1 TPGVPITEIFRVS
14 YIFTS
19 ECDGFV
25 SIFNA
30 NYESIGL
37 DVTRMWLAKTNRPV
51 YAVGPLIPPGFRE
64 FALSDAAKQLDI
76 ASSTNCG
83 EFQTFLDDM
92 LKRHG
97 ERSVIYVSFRSFWW
111 PKNNEH
117 IWVLVDVLLELG
129 FPFILSHASP
139 MAVIPTGYVEK
150 IKQSGI
156 GLLSKWS
163 PQQTVLNHPATGW
176 VLTHYGANSVT
187 EALAQGIPMIAW
199 PLNADQPPNAIH
211 LALGIDVAFEMLE
224 VRTGHGLKPLYRG
237 VHPTGTI
244 EAVTAEAHDILQ
256 RAHGHEGERKRRNAE
271 SI

>member
-1 TPGVPITEIFRVS
+1 
-14 YIFTS
+14 
-19 ECDGFV
+19 
-25 SIFNA
+25 
-30 NYESIGL
+30 
-37 DVTRMWLAKTNRPV
+37 MWLAKTNCPV
-51 YAVGPLIPPGFRE
+51 YAVGPLIPPGFGE

-76 ASSTNCG
+76 ASSTNG
-83 EFQTFLDDM
+83 L
-92 LKRHG
+92 LRKL
-97 ERSVIYVSFRSFWW
+97 WW

-117 IWVLVDVLLELG
+117 IWVLVDALLELG

-139 MAVIPTGYVEK
+139 MAVIPTVYVEK

-176 VLTHYGANSVT
+176 VLTHCGANSVT

-224 VRTGHGLKPLYRG
+224 VRMGHGLKPLYRG

-256 RAHGHEGERKRRNAE
+256 RARGPEGERKRRNAE